1 MGCERVFASGEPDGR
16 APGREPFSFLPCRR
30 RFPLRPLQK
39 PFSHSEF
46 DSKQKCEISRK
57 QFARLC
63 GSLLSLLGTFSI
75 IEHRRTPIILTRR
88 TARFFPGRIHVAIWI
103 VLLAMVA
110 FLGWAANVSAAADV
124 EALAGKQSAAQ
135 GSVLSQSRQ
144 YHAGRAVQYQQGR
157 AAAMPVSAWN
167 QTPDAARELV
177 NRLIS
182 PFFSFDFAV
191 SNVELQKPVISRSR
205 SPFGIANDRSIADR
219 ISARTCSRTPCLD
232 RVDQAFAGDTTNERL
247 MLQIGGLFGTFY
259 VAFLAVWFWATR
271 VRGRPPSGAHT

>member
-1 MGCERVFASGEPDGR
+1 LIIE
-16 APGREPFSFLPCRR
+16 RR
-30 RFPLRPLQK
+30 R
-39 PFSHSEF
+39 
-46 DSKQKCEISRK
+46 
-57 QFARLC
+57 A
-63 GSLLSLLGTFSI
+63 
-75 IEHRRTPIILTRR
+75 PIILTRR
-88 TARFFPGRIHVAIWI
+88 TDCFFPGRIRAAIWT

-135 GSVLSQSRQ
+135 GSVLRHSRQ

-157 AAAMPVSAWN
+157 AAARPVSAWN
-167 QTPDAARELV
+167 QTPDVAREFV

-182 PFFSFDFAV
+182 PSFNFDFAV
-191 SNVELQKPVISRSR
+191 SNVKLQEPFISRSR
-205 SPFGIANDRSIADR
+205 SRLGIPNDRSIADQ

-247 MLQIGGLFGTFY
+247 MLQIGGLFGMFY